1 MKYKENDEIWIKARI
16 ESYNAHRTDSFLP
29 YHVSIEANGKNSD
42 GFLTYINISDKC
54 ETKPVE
60 DKCSCYKELHGKPFC
75 SGTKELDECDC
86 DGIPSKCSFYED
98 VRNKSK
104 ERIYTI
110 AEATIEGIIVTAEMY
125 HAVLKDIHKLQFY
138 EIMAVFGWSDYEAP
152 LNKESCIARI
162 IEDYTPKGVVEAYE
176 QWKFTNTVNVGDVIY
191 LDSDKKEYL
200 VTNIVKK
207 NGIVQYHMIAKDF
220 CVSLVGYSNVIEQMP
235 SNAFT
240 KIKSNETIQ
249 NYLYVQEE

>member
-16 ESYNAHRTDSFLP
+16 ESYNANHTDRFLP

-54 ETKPVE
+54 EIKPVE
-60 DKCSCYKELHGKPFC
+60 DKCSCYQELHGKPVC
-75 SGTKELDECDC
+75 YGTKELDECDC

-110 AEATIEGIIVTAEMY
+110 AESTSEGIIVTAEMY
-125 HAVLKDIHKLQFY
+125 RAVLKDIQKLEFY
-138 EIMAVFGWSDYEAP
+138 EIVDIFGWSDYEAP
-152 LNKESCIARI
+152 LNKEACIARI
-162 IEDYTPKGVVEAYE
+162 IEDNTPEGVVDAYE
-176 QWKFTNTVNVGDVIY
+176 HWKFTNTVNVGDVIY
-191 LDSDKKEYL
+191 LNADKKEYL
-200 VTNIVKK
+200 VTNIVKQ
-207 NGIVQYHMIAKDF
+207 NGIAQYHMIAKDF
-220 CVSLVGYSNVIEQMP
+220 CVNLAGYTNAIKQMP
-235 SNAFT
+235 SKAFK

-249 NYLYVQEE
+249 NYLYGQEV